1 MIDRVQIVILK
12 KMKKLLN
19 IIKAS
24 FLVAPFSFL
33 TEHVKAA
40 ESLKIGDSAPF
51 ATLLDNDGNSLNLE
65 KTLKQGTTLLFFYPK
80 ANTGG

>member
-1 MIDRVQIVILK
+1 
-12 KMKKLLN
+12 MKKLLN

-24 FLVAPFSFL
+24 FLVAPFGS

-40 ESLKIGDSAPF
+40 ESLKIGDSAPS
-51 ATLLDNDGNSLNLE
+51 ATLLDNNGNSLNLE
-65 KTLKQGTTLLFFYPK
+65 ETFKQGTTLLFFYPK